1 MLSSES
7 FRNRVIKGQ
16 SIMAFETLKAEILM
30 LWNQMEEQTKDR
42 REVDFQIHEK
52 IAELRAMG
60 MPVPDDF
67 LRLEKELEQEFGRPR
82 KS

>member
-42 REVDFQIHEK
+42 REVAFQIHEK

-67 LRLEKELEQEFGRPR
+67 LRLEKQLEQEFGRTR